1 MLKLEVALPLYSHAL
16 HVKYLSIQML
26 SLITLQRSG
35 LKSSFRGPRVCL
47 ADCDPLSTF
56 PGVTLVCTDVTES
69 RIGPDLQQS
78 KSKALITVPL
88 CIMCADRNLAG
99 AAVWFQCVPEGR
111 I

>member
-1 MLKLEVALPLYSHAL
+1 MFNVEVALTLHSHAL
-16 HVKYLSIQML
+16 NVKFLSIQML
-26 SLITLQRSG
+26 LLIILQRSG
-35 LKSSFRGPRVCL
+35 LKSNFRGPRVCL

-56 PGVTLVCTDVTES
+56 PRDTLVCTDVTES

-78 KSKALITVPL
+78 KNEALITVPL

-99 AAVWFQCVPEGR
+99 AAVWFQCVPKGR